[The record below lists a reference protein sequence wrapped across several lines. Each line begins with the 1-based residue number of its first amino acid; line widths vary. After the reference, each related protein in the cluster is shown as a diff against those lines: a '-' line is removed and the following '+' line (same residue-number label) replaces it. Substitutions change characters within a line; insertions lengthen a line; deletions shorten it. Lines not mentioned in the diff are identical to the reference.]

1 LLGPF
6 VVGLNAVIV
15 ATAAAA
21 AVYRF
26 CQSVASDIIYD
37 VYNDDIAYITFSSL
51 YELVRIRPR
60 VCRAYIDGQR

>member
-1 LLGPF
+1 MLGPF

-37 VYNDDIAYITFSSL
+37 VYNDDIAYITFF
-51 YELVRIRPR
+51 
-60 VCRAYIDGQR
+60 